1 MVRVVS
7 ARTCVRV
14 DSSIRNRARQNEIR
28 ANSINSLARQL
39 FIFYKKRVSDTCINT
54 FLVGETKKKFY
65 SLVRFFFFFKHFGRL
80 MNLWREARETL
91 CPEM

>member
-39 FIFYKKRVSDTCINT
+39 FIFYKKRVSDTCINARHV
-54 FLVGETKKKFY
+54 FGLAKLKRNFILSY
-65 SLVRFFFFFKHFGRL
+65 DFFFFS
-80 MNLWREARETL
+80 RETL
-91 CPEM
+91 REIDEPLAQSA